1 MSYLLLRKML
11 LDAADDK
18 QAEILKRFFRTG
30 KCQYG
35 EGDDFLGIKVPVNRK
50 IVKNNLDLNTNEL
63 GLLLR
68 SKYHEERLA
77 ALFVIV
83 EKYSRASE
91 TEKEEIFDFYMNNR
105 KGINNWDLVDL
116 SAPAVVGAY
125 LYNKDKSVLFEFA
138 KSRSL
143 WDRRIAVISTFYF
156 IKKGEF
162 DVTLQIA
169 EILLKDKH
177 DLIHKAVGWML
188 REIGKRDLRTEESF
202 LEKYYKVMPRTMLR
216 YAIEKFPQRKR
227 QRYLKGKI

>member
-1 MSYLLLRKML
+1 ML

-18 QAEILKRFFRTG
+18 QAEILKRFFKTG
-30 KCQYG
+30 KGQYG

>member
-1 MSYLLLRKML
+1 ML

-18 QAEILKRFFRTG
+18 QAEILKRFFKTG
-30 KCQYG
+30 KGQYG

-50 IVKNNLDLNTNEL
+50 IVKKNLDLNTNEL

-83 EKYSRASE
+83 EKYSKASE

-125 LYNKDKSVLFEFA
+125 LYNKEKSVLFEFA

-156 IKKGEF
+156 IKKGEY

-169 EILLKDKH
+169 EILLKDEH

-216 YAIEKFPQRKR
+216 YAIEKFPQQKR